1 MTTHEVRQRKKQND
15 RDDCREGN
23 RPIFLEKIP
32 QGDVKEGAG
41 KDGEDG
47 ILFPEMNESSKEAA
61 GDQGK
66 SKRDASRHD
75 AAGRVDEQDRHDGGR
90 QQLSQSG

>member
-47 ILFPEMNESSKEAA
+47 IPF
-61 GDQGK
+61 
-66 SKRDASRHD
+66 
-75 AAGRVDEQDRHDGGR
+75 
-90 QQLSQSG
+90 